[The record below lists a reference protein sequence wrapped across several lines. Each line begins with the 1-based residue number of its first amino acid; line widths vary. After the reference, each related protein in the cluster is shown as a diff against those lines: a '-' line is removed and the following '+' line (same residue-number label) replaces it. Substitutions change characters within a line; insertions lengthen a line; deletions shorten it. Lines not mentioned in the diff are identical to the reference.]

1 MMMECQSCPTW
12 FVVCHITLLIEFK
25 SDGGFCML
33 LYRSLVCLVSPPC
46 AICWCD
52 SRALIWLSFIC
63 WCSWWRRRQGA
74 VLCHVTRSYQTKND
88 HSRRYSSVTLLDNCN
103 AISAICIVDQVLVQ
117 SWPAALNALDAS
129 SMRFSLTCIPDCRHT
144 KRESCSIDKY
154 KIKTVVGSWF
164 CTGYG

>member
-74 VLCHVTRSYQTKND
+74 VLCHVTRSYQTED
-88 HSRRYSSVTLLDNCN
+88 DICRRFLRNITRRLQNHLCFLLFIHWCR
-103 AISAICIVDQVLVQ
+103 STC
-117 SWPAALNALDAS
+117 LNWCS
-129 SMRFSLTCIPDCRHT
+129 IGNSIRHT
-144 KRESCSIDKY
+144 SYQTNRLCRVRVERCQYHIEQLRKLSL
-154 KIKTVVGSWF
+154 
-164 CTGYG
+164 